1 MSKFDLELKSPL
13 MNAAGSLGFAPDP
26 RGPVELSQLGAF
38 ITNPVSMSPRK
49 VTKGTRY
56 LDFPGG
62 FILHTGHPNP
72 GFRAA
77 LHRYKPRWA
86 RSPVPVLVHLL
97 FNDIDELLYML
108 TELEEIAGVSG
119 VEVGLPTQVDVV
131 FIRELIISVSGELP
145 VIIRL
150 PMERAAAIVQAL
162 AEELLSTVSA
172 VSIGPPRGAL
182 PGAKDSLMYGR
193 LYGPGLF
200 PQTLA
205 AVKTIAQ
212 FRVPVIAAGGV
223 YHPGQVEILLKEG
236 AIGVQLDAV
245 LWRGI
250 WPTAKTDVNVP

>member
-13 MNAAGSLGFAPDP
+13 MNAAGSLGFVPDP

-38 ITNPVSMSPRK
+38 ITNPVSISPRK
-49 VTKGTRY
+49 VTKSTRY

-62 FILHTGHPNP
+62 FLLHTGHPNP
-72 GFRAA
+72 GFRAV
-77 LHRYKPRWA
+77 LRRYKPRWA
-86 RSPVPVLVHLL
+86 RSPIPVLVHLL
-97 FNDIDELLYML
+97 FNGIDELLYML

-119 VEVGLPTQVDVV
+119 VEVGLPTQVDNVLV
-131 FIRELIISVSGELP
+131 RELIKSVSGELP

-150 PMERAAAIVQAL
+150 PMERAVAIVQAL
-162 AEELLSTVSA
+162 AETLLSTVSA

-182 PGAKDSLMYGR
+182 PGTKDSLVQGR

-223 YHPGQVEILLKEG
+223 YQPGQVEILLKEG

-250 WPTAKTDVNVP
+250 WPTAKADINVP